1 MRKVFVEVKVRLVI
15 IQNEDVETSEV
26 IDEME
31 YEFTDTTGKADI
43 VDVTLE
49 DYEVVDSK

>member
-15 IQNEDVETSEV
+15 NQNDDAQTRE
-26 IDEME
+26 ILDEME
-31 YEFTDTTGKADI
+31 YDFSDTTGKADI
-43 VDVTLE
+43 VDTTIE